1 MLENNGKITANEGQF
16 ASLKLPTLI
25 NFYQF
30 TGIPKY
36 EDSQERKKL
45 LEDTENWQKK
55 ENIKADVI
63 AGRGVAFIAILV
75 IGCILYFSK
84 LHPTLFVIL
93 IILLLAGNFFL
104 WSKTHSILEK
114 HKNDPPEEQPITKKQ
129 GHIYYLEMVLQK
141 IQTEYLNNF
150 RGFEFDNWGFL
161 FYSKLGCACIDLISG
176 QMVLYAKENIKDVLL
191 EHVNLGTTTTG
202 NAYTSGGMNRGII
215 FDFHYTQYSDTGID
229 TDSVQH
235 YEWRLDILTDFL
247 EHPKLSFRFA
257 DNTKGEDEAKIIYG
271 ILKP

>member
-55 ENIKADVI
+55 ENIKVSVQL
-63 AGRGVAFIAILV
+63 GRIVAFVAIFV

-93 IILLLAGNFFL
+93 IILLFAGNFFL

-114 HKNDPPEEQPITKKQ
+114 HKNDPPVWQPISEKQ
-129 GHIYYLEMVLQK
+129 SYENYLKRVLQK